1 MRLILTS
8 LLLLSSSYAAA
19 AVNCQFHA
27 DCNLDIDPA
36 GLRALRIELSSSDL
50 HVQGVAGLARI
61 EVRGR
66 ACASEQDWLADLNVI
81 QARSGDKVVVKQA
94 ESHEH
99 HVGGFGN
106 NYAYIDFEVRVPAN
120 LPLEVDSASGDA
132 DISNIAAL
140 DFSSASGDLKL
151 DHATGAVA
159 VKVSSG
165 DVVASDLGS
174 FTLHS
179 SGSGDMHIS
188 DVRGEVKVGRVG
200 SGDLHFGDVHGGVQ
214 IDSIGSGDLE
224 AERIGGDVVLGS
236 IGSGDVDANH
246 VSGSLIVKAAGSG
259 EIHHGQIGGHV
270 DVPKNHAD
278 D

>member
-200 SGDLHFGDVHGGVQ
+200 SGDL
-214 IDSIGSGDLE
+214 E